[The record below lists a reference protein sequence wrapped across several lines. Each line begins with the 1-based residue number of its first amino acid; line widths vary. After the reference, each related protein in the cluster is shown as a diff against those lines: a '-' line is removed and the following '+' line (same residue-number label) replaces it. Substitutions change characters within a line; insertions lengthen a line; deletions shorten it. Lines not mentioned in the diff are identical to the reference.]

1 MSKFKLFTF
10 LCATAS
16 FIVIA
21 ACAPAAAPAPPT
33 SDAAMM
39 AKETDAAMMTAKET
53 DTVMMAKETESA
65 MMTAKETDTAMMVK
79 ETDTAM
85 MAKETDTA
93 MMTAHETETA
103 VAKPTDAA
111 MSKPTEGAMMMLE
124 FPAEQFAAHFVD
136 SMPMH
141 KATLDKLPAQVLLNF
156 NFTLSDASTITIEK
170 DGKALKTAPGKLGDK
185 KLSMTA
191 DLPSDAGMGL
201 YLVKYKACWPD
212 NSCHDGQFAFYVK

>member
-53 DTVMMAKETESA
+53 DTAMMAKETESA
-65 MMTAKETDTAMMVK
+65 IMTAKETDTAMMVK

-111 MSKPTEGAMMMLE
+111 MSKPTEGAMMMPE

>member
-53 DTVMMAKETESA
+53 DTAMMAKETESA